1 MAGRLLI
8 FSSDALLMP
17 SSTIPTVPR
26 CLIRVSIALSF
37 FGRQQAVLSI
47 VVADLVGNG
56 LGGMRVVSHQHQGLH
71 AQLVEFADGGSY

>member
-1 MAGRLLI
+1 
-8 FSSDALLMP
+8 
-17 SSTIPTVPR
+17 
-26 CLIRVSIALSF
+26 LIRVSIALSF